1 MNSIYLDIETRA
13 FPRLERS
20 RQYITVV
27 GFYHE
32 DTGLVQLLWP
42 DITAES
48 LREALPPAEH
58 IFTFNG
64 NSFDLKVIW
73 EQLEVNLTDDYHSH
87 DLMYDCW
94 SRGMRG
100 GLKAVERRLGI
111 ARSCQPLSNYQI
123 QHCWT
128 RWKHH
133 EDEYA
138 LRVLLK
144 YNEEDVMNLIQL
156 RQHLGV

>member
-13 FPRLERS
+13 FPRLQRS

-48 LREALPPAEH
+48 LLESLPPAER

-64 NSFDLKVIW
+64 NSFDLTVIRQ
-73 EQLEVNLTDDYHSH
+73 QLELNLMDKYQSH

-94 SRGMRG
+94 SRGLRG

-111 ARSCQPLSNYQI
+111 ARSHQPLSNYQI
-123 QHCWT
+123 QHCWS
-128 RWKHH
+128 RWKHNQ
-133 EDEYA
+133 DEEA

-144 YNEEDVMNLIQL
+144 YNEEDVMNLIHL
-156 RQHLGV
+156 RKHLGV